1 VPVTGAAPEIRLGPG
16 VFTAADGR
24 LARLGGIDVAGPLLD
39 VWRAPIDNDRVFSRD
54 QNERKWRA
62 LGLHRM
68 QHRIDEVVAGPDE
81 LVVRTR
87 VAPAATH
94 LGLSTTYRW
103 TAGGD
108 TLRLTVELTPDGD
121 WQLPLPRL
129 GLRMAVPG
137 DFKHVEWFGLGPGEA
152 YRDSRRAARVGRFRA
167 TVDELQT
174 PYVFPQENGNR
185 ADVRWLTLRDDNG
198 AGLAVA
204 GEPVIDVTA
213 RRWTSEALDAARH
226 PIDLRPEER
235 IWLNLDY
242 GQNGLGSA
250 SCGPGVLPA
259 HQLPAVPTTF
269 TVTFRTVG

>member
-1 VPVTGAAPEIRLGPG
+1 MTSGQE
-16 VFTAADGR
+16 
-24 LARLGGIDVAGPLLD
+24 
-39 VWRAPIDNDRVFSRD
+39 
-54 QNERKWRA
+54 
-62 LGLHRM
+62 
-68 QHRIDEVVAGPDE
+68 E
-81 LVVRTR
+81 LVVRAR

-103 TAGGD
+103 TACGD
-108 TLRLTVELTPDGD
+108 TLRLTVEVTPDGD
-121 WQLPLPRL
+121 WKLPLPRL
-129 GLRMAVPG
+129 GLRMALPG
-137 DFKHVEWFGLGPGEA
+137 EFQYVEWFGLGPGEA
-152 YRDSRRAARVGRFRA
+152 YRDSRRAVRVGRFRA

-185 ADVRWLTLRDDNG
+185 ADVRWLTLRDDTG

-242 GQNGLGSA
+242 APERPGLRVLRPRVCCPPTSCRPPRRRSRSRSARWANRSAGRYPAAAIARSWASTSLATCWNGALCGS
-250 SCGPGVLPA
+250 ST
-259 HQLPAVPTTF
+259 HSS
-269 TVTFRTVG
+269 